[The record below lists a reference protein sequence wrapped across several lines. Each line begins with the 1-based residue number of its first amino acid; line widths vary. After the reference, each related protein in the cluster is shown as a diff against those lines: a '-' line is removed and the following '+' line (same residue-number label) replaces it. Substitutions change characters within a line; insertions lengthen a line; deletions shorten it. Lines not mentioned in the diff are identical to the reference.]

1 MLPLL
6 ALSASAAAMRKHH
19 GSHVCAKGVAAS
31 KTPSKLEVKGVRQT
45 TCACDKDRARKKWA
59 GWHGC
64 QTARLFDLWI
74 ESVGRTTAQ
83 AREGWIA

>member
-1 MLPLL
+1 MLPML
-6 ALSASAAAMRKHH
+6 ALSASAAAMGKHH
-19 GSHVCAKGVAAS
+19 DSHVCAKGVAAS
-31 KTPSKLEVKGVRQT
+31 KTLLKLEVKGVGRT
-45 TCACDKDRARKKWA
+45 THACNKDGARKKRA

-83 AREGWIA
+83 AREGWTA

>member
-1 MLPLL
+1 MLPPL
-6 ALSASAAAMRKHH
+6 ALSALAAAMGKHH
-19 GSHVCAKGVAAS
+19 GSHMCAKGVAAS
-31 KTPSKLEVKGVRQT
+31 KTPLKLEVEGVGRT
-45 TCACDKDRARKKWA
+45 TCACDKDGARKKWA

-83 AREGWIA
+83 AREGWTA